1 MELGA
6 LTLLPPVLILIVA
19 IKTRSTASSLFLGAL
34 TCCILQYQTGFLA
47 GFIDLMYAVGTD
59 RDTVW
64 YIMFVALFG
73 CILGIWSKTGATR
86 ALAEQLQKYATNQR
100 RTLVLTWIIGILMFI
115 DDFASIAVR
124 GTMTKLYDRN
134 KIPRAMLSYITDAQA
149 SPLNA
154 LIPVST
160 WGIFYISVFGGY
172 KEVTA
177 LGDPMNMY
185 LSSIPFMFYS
195 WIALLIALLVA
206 FGIIKPL
213 GAMKKAYRRAEETG
227 ELYSPESAALNA
239 GGEEEDLDPAKA
251 KKLVVGFVVPLVV
264 FVGIVVA
271 TADVIVGSLVAIVVA
286 LLIFVV
292 LRLSKWIDLMKA
304 CMDGVADMV
313 PMIVIVFAAYM
324 VRNSLIAIGLPE
336 FVISAAQPFM
346 SPALLPVVA
355 FALCALLSF
364 LSGSNWGSTLPVIAV
379 VIPLCAA
386 IDANM
391 PLVLAATVSGAAFG
405 AHACFYCDVTIFT
418 SGMTKIDNLEH
429 AITQLPYCLIGVV
442 VAAVAFLAAGL
453 LFA

>member
-1 MELGA
+1 M
-6 LTLLPPVLILIVA
+6 
-19 IKTRSTASSLFLGAL
+19 

-213 GAMKKAYRRAEETG
+213 GRRWPR
-227 ELYSPESAALNA
+227 Y
-239 GGEEEDLDPAKA
+239 
-251 KKLVVGFVVPLVV
+251 
-264 FVGIVVA
+264 
-271 TADVIVGSLVAIVVA
+271 
-286 LLIFVV
+286 
-292 LRLSKWIDLMKA
+292 
-304 CMDGVADMV
+304 
-313 PMIVIVFAAYM
+313 
-324 VRNSLIAIGLPE
+324 
-336 FVISAAQPFM
+336 
-346 SPALLPVVA
+346 
-355 FALCALLSF
+355 
-364 LSGSNWGSTLPVIAV
+364 
-379 VIPLCAA
+379 
-386 IDANM
+386 
-391 PLVLAATVSGAAFG
+391 
-405 AHACFYCDVTIFT
+405 
-418 SGMTKIDNLEH
+418 
-429 AITQLPYCLIGVV
+429 
-442 VAAVAFLAAGL
+442 
-453 LFA
+453 